1 MAIREQVA
9 PEQPMA
15 DSYDSSSEYP
25 HPEMDELLC
34 EYVDGTM
41 DPSVRCVFEEY
52 LRSDPNLAAHVE
64 RLGRTRRLLCK
75 YGCSMQAPDNF
86 QKRLHAELT
95 TEMMAGLAPLFEQ
108 TSDRLR
114 HITMATSV
122 LVVATLFAVLVLPDT
137 GYDPLVAE
145 DITASEQ
152 AHAEDVRSHSV
163 APLLYQASSFAP
175 ERPPRASLSFGTSL
189 TSTHTILTGT
199 GLRLTAD
206 P

>member
-1 MAIREQVA
+1 
-9 PEQPMA
+9 MA

-64 RLGRTRRLLCK
+64 RLALTRRLLCK

-137 GYDPLVAE
+137 GYDSLVTG
-145 DITASEQ
+145 DMNPASEH
-152 AHAEDVRSHSV
+152 AHAEHVRSHSV
-163 APLLYQASSFAP
+163 APPLYQVSSFAP
-175 ERPPRASLSFGTSL
+175 ERPPRASLSFGTNL